1 MRAGLQNVVL
11 EIVLMIKQY
20 AFGLGLV
27 GKRFQAIPIPCVR
40 TGQVVF
46 AQPVPSLALTG
57 TAERL
62 LVERRPHIAVAAA
75 DALMEGSIAQL
86 TAESGELA
94 ESVAALDVAYKAAD
108 DAVWAAV
115 EALQADV
122 GDLNGQIEAL
132 QGADGAIVWVLSALT
147 AASIVIGA
155 VGLILAIRA
164 GKKR

>member
-1 MRAGLQNVVL
+1 
-11 EIVLMIKQY
+11 
-20 AFGLGLV
+20 
-27 GKRFQAIPIPCVR
+27 
-40 TGQVVF
+40 
-46 AQPVPSLALTG
+46 
-57 TAERL
+57 
-62 LVERRPHIAVAAA
+62 
-75 DALMEGSIAQL
+75 MEGGIAQV